1 MFHTLGFIVALVW
14 KLCCVIPSRHDS
26 TTIQEDR
33 CHHQLAVSAT
43 LANSTAFWQSSHQH
57 LLKHG
62 ILYNFFPRSSKH
74 INELLLVGA
83 VQKKV
88 PFFMFSFVS
97 LVNDMWEVINKRY
110 GISEEGQRILRS
122 GCRFKVQSCIFSPY
136 STFFSSF
143 NETNSL
149 SLIMVYHKL
158 KLGHHWML
166 KLQLTWSTR
175 TKTRVDW
182 EC

>member
-14 KLCCVIPSRHDS
+14 KICCVIPSRHDS

-83 VQKKV
+83 VQKKYPSSCSASYLWWMTCEKSSTKDMV
-88 PFFMFSFVS
+88 HLRRDKGYSGVAAGSRSSHAFFLLTPPFSAVS
-97 LVNDMWEVINKRY
+97 MKQIHYHWLWCTIN
-110 GISEEGQRILRS
+110 
-122 GCRFKVQSCIFSPY
+122 
-136 STFFSSF
+136 
-143 NETNSL
+143 
-149 SLIMVYHKL
+149 
-158 KLGHHWML
+158 
-166 KLQLTWSTR
+166 
-175 TKTRVDW
+175 
-182 EC
+182 